1 MSCTLQIDGVS
12 FELREKH
19 DFRWLQGMGKVFIV
33 FDRQHSGNLC
43 FGVETSSGKVFVKY
57 AGAKTIEYKGEP
69 QGAVSRLRQAVT
81 VYRELR
87 HPVLARLLRT
97 SETPEGFAAVFEWC
111 EGECLMPETGIPPA
125 EQKADWKSPYRRFRQ
140 LPIYKRLDAFDAL
153 LSFHV
158 HVEAKGF
165 VAIDFHDGNI
175 LYDFATGEIKICD
188 IDFYMKKPFI
198 NTVGTLWGS
207 SRFMSPEEFEM
218 GASIDERTNVFN
230 MGAIAFGLLGGEK
243 DRALSLW
250 EAGQLLYDVAARA
263 VDRDKSK
270 RYTSVAD
277 FATEWANR
285 RSVQA

>member
-1 MSCTLQIDGVS
+1 MSQIDGVS

-19 DFRWLQGMGKVFIV
+19 DFRWLHDVGKVFVV

-43 FGVETSSGKVFVKY
+43 FGVETSSVKVFVKY

-69 QGAVSRLRQAVT
+69 QGAVSRLRQVVT

-97 SETPEGFAAVFEWC
+97 FETPRGFAAVFEWC

-125 EQKADWKSPYRRFRQ
+125 EQKADLKSPYRRFRQ
-140 LPIYKRLDAFDAL
+140 LPISKRLDAFDAL

-207 SRFMSPEEFEM
+207 SRFMSPEEF
-218 GASIDERTNVFN
+218 
-230 MGAIAFGLLGGEK
+230 
-243 DRALSLW
+243 
-250 EAGQLLYDVAARA
+250 
-263 VDRDKSK
+263 
-270 RYTSVAD
+270 
-277 FATEWANR
+277 
-285 RSVQA
+285 